1 MSPDRGSAGRTDGRT
16 ARDKLSGFWRAGG
29 PALVAGL
36 VILTSGIA
44 VSMAVFYFADWPTE
58 NAFDQ
63 VLGSVVLAV
72 AIWLVVSLLF
82 LRGFAE
88 VGTADAAAYDELV
101 VRLASLRSRLHA
113 LESDPKNAPSSPPS
127 PSPPGA
133 GDRAIER
140 TRIGALDEAR
150 ELTQQL
156 ETELY
161 PKAAGTSTGSPLR
174 WLGGSGYISLWR
186 LLHRAEEAI
195 LQAAPKEALYAS
207 AVDDDGRLEKTPVDG
222 AGSLLDELRRILGEP
237 KKRRDMADI
246 LGDVDKP
253 EGRTLLREIRF
264 VLNCYRDDLFQ
275 RLVRVRNHMF
285 ATLVYATIVI
295 DGVLG
300 LAILVL
306 DEDDFEDA
314 IAVALTYYLV
324 GALVGLF
331 AELYGASR
339 GQRGAVHDYGLA
351 LVRLQTIPVLSG
363 IAAVG
368 GVVLT
373 RLGGTATTTGD
384 NVTLDQI
391 FSLQDYSFGLVVAAI
406 FGLTP
411 GLLLGRLRAETESYK
426 KDIVQS
432 APGTPSTEKTT

>member
-1 MSPDRGSAGRTDGRT
+1 M
-16 ARDKLSGFWRAGG
+16 KLSGLRRAGG

-36 VILTSGIA
+36 VTLSSGIA
-44 VSMAVFYFADWPTE
+44 VWMAVFYFADWPTE
-58 NAFDQ
+58 NAFEQ
-63 VLGSVVLAV
+63 VLAAVLVAV
-72 AIWLVVSLLF
+72 ALWLIVSLLV

-88 VGTADAAAYDELV
+88 VETADAAAYDELV
-101 VRLASLRSRLHA
+101 VRLASLQSRLQA
-113 LESDPKNAPSSPPS
+113 LESDPTIAPSSPPS
-127 PSPPGA
+127 PSLPVA

-140 TRIGALDEAR
+140 TRTGALEEAR
-150 ELTQQL
+150 RLTQRL
-156 ETELY
+156 ETELH
-161 PKAAGTSTGSPLR
+161 PPASGGSTGSPLR

-195 LQAAPKEALYAS
+195 LQAEPRESLYAY

-222 AGSLLDELRRILGEP
+222 AGSLLEELRRILGEP

-275 RLVRVRNHMF
+275 RLVRVRNHLF
-285 ATLVYATIVI
+285 ATLVYATMVI

-306 DEDDFEDA
+306 DDDDFEDA

-331 AELYGASR
+331 AELYGASQ

-351 LVRLQTIPVLSG
+351 LVRVQTIPVLSG

-373 RLGGTATTTGD
+373 RLGGTATTGVD
-384 NVTLDQI
+384 GVSVGEI
-391 FSLQDYSFGLVVAAI
+391 FSLQAYPFGLVVAAI

-426 KDIVQS
+426 KELVQS
-432 APGTPSTEKTT
+432 APGTPSPEKGT